1 MGASRASRSVGR
13 LGHMKQLFLLVV
25 ALSALGSASAAA
37 AQEAEELSDLSRRLR
52 SCEAVAHVDRS
63 TIPDEPMGRA
73 CGGVIYVWSP
83 LMPLSR
89 RGIQEIHSATEDL
102 GISLTVVEASSIY
115 EHAETVAGE
124 TVAGKAGGPSTDA
137 LVESLIA
144 RGATTHFPAVILHR
158 GGDLLGGAILGF
170 KTADTYRRMIEGRM
184 GDGTV
189 REVTDEPSPELTLA
203 RSRDVG
209 QAFTD
214 LPVDGNPGAYF
225 RWVPGTRVIAYE
237 MRGRIYLLDLRTR
250 VSSLAPGS
258 VDFIPTPDGR
268 LFVTPGPRRS
278 GLQFFDAAEVLEAA
292 RRGRAREVRPL
303 YVDPAMTDQYPSVG
317 ILDRSDG
324 GDRSVTTYRIM
335 VSWYDRV
342 VYRDYELTLPDWGLR
357 PRGEVVPACPG
368 LQVSLPM
375 ISKDGSE
382 IAGRDETTATTK
394 LFRMS
399 DDGRCD
405 EVLDLGIQTGKIA
418 FDQSG
423 RRAAFA
429 VPRGAAPNAPGRGL
443 PGLDV
448 TGSGELSGIFVLDR
462 EGRRISRVQ
471 GSEDASRLA
480 FPDFVGAD
488 SIIFLLPRLGDGE
501 PSRFRL
507 VCCIR

>member
-1 MGASRASRSVGR
+1 
-13 LGHMKQLFLLVV
+13 MKQLFLLAV
-25 ALSALGSASAAA
+25 ALSAFGSARAAA
-37 AQEAEELSDLSRRLR
+37 AQEAAELRESALPPEVDTLTPLSDLSRRVG
-52 SCEAVAHVDRS
+52 SCEAMRYIDPS
-63 TIPDEPMGRA
+63 TTADDPMWRV
-73 CGGVIYVWSP
+73 CSGVIFVWSP
-83 LMPLSR
+83 SMPLSR

-115 EHAETVAGE
+115 EHAEAVAG
-124 TVAGKAGGPSTDA
+124 GAGGASTDP

-144 RGATTHFPAVILHR
+144 RGATTHFPAVIPHR
-158 GGDLLGGAILGF
+158 DGGLRGGAILGF
-170 KTADTYRRMIEGRM
+170 KTAETYRRMIEGRM

-189 REVTDEPSPELTLA
+189 KRVTDEPSPDLTLA
-203 RSRDVG
+203 RGPDVG
-209 QAFTD
+209 QAITD
-214 LPVDGNPGAYF
+214 FPVDGHPGAYF

-237 MRGRIYLLDLRTR
+237 MGGRIYLLDMRTR
-250 VSSLAPGS
+250 ASSLAPGF

-278 GLQFFDAAEVLEAA
+278 GLQFFDAAEVVEAA
-292 RRGRAREVRPL
+292 RRGRAEEVRPL
-303 YVDPAMTDQYPSVG
+303 YVDPAMNDEYPSTA
-317 ILDRSDG
+317 ILDRTDG
-324 GDRSVTTYRIM
+324 GDGSPTTYRIM
-335 VSWYDRV
+335 TSWYDRV

-357 PRGEVVPACPG
+357 PRGEVVPACPD
-368 LQVSLPM
+368 LQVSLAM

-382 IAGRDETTATTK
+382 IAGRDEKTATTK
-394 LFRMS
+394 LFRIS

-429 VPRGAAPNAPGRGL
+429 VPQGAAPNARGRGL
-443 PGLDV
+443 PVLGQ
-448 TGSGELSGIFVLDR
+448 TESGELSGIFVLDR
-462 EGRRISRVQ
+462 ERGRISRVR

-480 FPDFVGAD
+480 FPDFVGGD
-488 SIIFLLPRLGDGE
+488 SIIFLLSGLPDGG

>member
-1 MGASRASRSVGR
+1 
-13 LGHMKQLFLLVV
+13 MKPLFLLAV
-25 ALSALGSASAAA
+25 ALSAFGSASAPA
-37 AQEAEELSDLSRRLR
+37 AQEAEELRERALPPEVDTLTALSDLSRRVR
-52 SCEAVAHVDRS
+52 SCEAMEHVDRS
-63 TIPDEPMGRA
+63 TTSDDPMGRA
-73 CGGVIYVWSP
+73 CSGVIFVWSP

-115 EHAETVAGE
+115 EHAETVAG
-124 TVAGKAGGPSTDA
+124 GAGGPSTDP

-144 RGATTHFPAVILHR
+144 RGATTHFPAVVLHR
-158 GGDLLGGAILGF
+158 EGDLLGGAILGF
-170 KTADTYRRMIEGRM
+170 KTAETYRRMIEGRM
-184 GDGTV
+184 GDGTLK
-189 REVTDEPSPELTLA
+189 EVTDEPSPDLTLA

-209 QAFTD
+209 QAITD
-214 LPVDGNPGAYF
+214 FPVDGRPGVYF

-237 MRGRIYLLDLRTR
+237 MGGRIYLLDLRTR
-250 VSSLAPGS
+250 ASSLAPGF

-292 RRGRAREVRPL
+292 RRGRAEEVRPL
-303 YVDPAMTDQYPSVG
+303 YVDPAMNDEYPSTA
-317 ILDRSDG
+317 ILGRTDG
-324 GDRSVTTYRIM
+324 GDGSLTTYRIM

-357 PRGEVVPACPG
+357 PRGEVVPACPD

-429 VPRGAAPNAPGRGL
+429 VPEGAVPNAPGRGL

-448 TGSGELSGIFVLDR
+448 TASRELSGIFVLDR
-462 EGRRISRVQ
+462 ERRRISRVR

-480 FPDFVGAD
+480 FPDFVGGD
-488 SIIFLLPRLGDGE
+488 SIIFLLSGLRDGE